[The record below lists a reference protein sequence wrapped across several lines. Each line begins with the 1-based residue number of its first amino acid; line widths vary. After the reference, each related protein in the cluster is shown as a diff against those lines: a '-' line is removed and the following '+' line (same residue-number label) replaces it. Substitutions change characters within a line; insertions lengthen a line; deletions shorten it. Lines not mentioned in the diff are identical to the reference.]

1 MFPFQCYL
9 FGRNPELNDFRID
22 HSSCSR
28 VHAALVYHK
37 HLNLTYLV
45 DLGSTHGTFIGNIRL
60 EGHKPTVVQIGSV
73 FHFGAS
79 TRFYTLRERP
89 KTTQSI
95 VEDIPLSDFQI
106 SGLPEN
112 QDDVDVSIK

>member
-1 MFPFQCYL
+1 MIDEKKCYL
-9 FGRNPELNDFRID
+9 FGRNPDLNDFRID

-60 EGHKPTVVQIGSV
+60 EDQKPTVVHIGSV

-79 TRFYTLRERP
+79 TRYYTLREKP
-89 KTTQSI
+89 KTTQNI
-95 VEDIPLSDFQI
+95 VEDIPMAEQL
-106 SGLPEN
+106 GLPEN
-112 QDDVDVSIK
+112 EDEVDVNWYD

>member
-1 MFPFQCYL
+1 M
-9 FGRNPELNDFRID
+9 NDFRID

-37 HLNLTYLV
+37 YLNLNYLV
-45 DLGSTHGTFIGNIRL
+45 DLGSTHGTFIGSIRL
-60 EGHKPTVVQIGSV
+60 EAHKPTVVQIGSI

-89 KTTQSI
+89 KTSQNI
-95 VEDIPLSDFQI
+95 VEDIPLSDQI

-112 QDDVDVSIK
+112 QDDVDVSFINYISLHY